1 MGIRAVMD
9 FETTGLSPALGA
21 RPTEIAIVIIDDG
34 KIVDR
39 FQNLMNPGVSI
50 SNDIQ
55 VLIGITNEMV
65 RTAVAAVR

>member
-1 MGIRAVMD
+1 MGIHAVMD

-21 RPTEIAIVIIDDG
+21 RTTEIAIVIIDDG